1 LLLLVAELEQV
12 LVVLAA
18 AAVLVVLGQAIQELL
33 LH

>member
-12 LVVLAA
+12 LVVLVA